1 MEIDIELISKQSS
14 FDDFK
19 IMKVDDLPDKAIID
33 SYIAKKDN
41 KLYEIRVYKIPNPS
55 AYDPNP
61 INAAEDAIQSSKMSG
76 FSKIYG
82 AKMDKPNGR
91 VSLIFDYPT
100 LYGTRLT
107 FRDIALSQ
115 LDNKYDLMKKMV
127 SYLNSAIKT
136 WTIYPKNMRWI
147 DLYAGES
154 KESPVVIEQTQLIKS
169 KNAYM
174 QLYVLNLMA
183 LGFFDFKVDERYYL
197 KYYVDAVC
205 DKNGN
210 PVKAPENAPLAC
222 KEYMEKMNVARI
234 FEFFKEVEQFI
245 DFDKVDIIRLSD
257 GIMEFKCFNESEIK
271 ATADKY
277 GYKVDDDNMSIN
289 SIIYTAFIL
298 RDAKRRNILSDE
310 DRQKVYNAVFD
321 GHAFGAA
328 LLAQCSGV
336 ANTELTAGDC
346 HGHEQLNIAH
356 AKLTE
361 GDCQSKIAHDQPK
374 VAYSIKRKRFNNPS
388 VDDF

>member
-19 IMKVDDLPDKAIID
+19 FMKVDTFPDKGIIE
-33 SYIAKKDN
+33 SYLAKKDKN
-41 KLYEIRVYKIPNPS
+41 FYEIKVYKIPNPS
-55 AYDPNP
+55 IYDSNP
-61 INAAEDAIQSSKMSG
+61 PKAIEDAIQSSKMTG

-82 AKMDKPNGR
+82 AKLDKPNGR

-100 LYGTRLT
+100 LYGIRMT

-115 LDNKYDLMKKMV
+115 LDNKYELMKNIV

-136 WTIYPKNMRWI
+136 WTIYPKHMRWHDI
-147 DLYAGES
+147 YAGEA
-154 KESPVVIEQTQLIKS
+154 KASPVVIEQTQLIKS

-183 LGFFDFKVDERYYL
+183 LGFFDFKVEDRSFL
-197 KYYVDAVC
+197 KYYVDAIC

-210 PVKAPENAPLAC
+210 PVKAPENAPIAC
-222 KEYMEKMNVARI
+222 KEYMQKMNVARI
-234 FEFFKEVEQFI
+234 FEFFKEIEQFI
-245 DFDKVDIIRLSD
+245 DFDKIDIIRLSD
-257 GIMEFKCFNESEIK
+257 GIMDFKCCNEDEIK
-271 ATADKY
+271 KVADKY

-289 SIIYTAFIL
+289 SILYTAFIL
-298 RDAKRRNILSDE
+298 RDAKKKNILSGE
-310 DRQKVYNAVFD
+310 DRQKIYNAVFD

-328 LLAQCSGV
+328 LLSQCS
-336 ANTELTAGDC
+336 D
-346 HGHEQLNIAH
+346 HEQSCAIEDCTLNTGN
-356 AKLTE
+356 K
-361 GDCQSKIAHDQPK
+361 QPK
-374 VAYSIKRKRFNNPS
+374 ISHEHEQPKITHEQPKISHSSKRKRFNNPT